1 MSYPK
6 DFEGAKQAASE
17 HFDHVL
23 EIVQY
28 GLHDESAPA
37 PRIYNVAIE
46 CNQCGLVIMD
56 WDNPEIGGA
65 RP

>member
-1 MSYPK
+1 MGYMK

-17 HFDHVL
+17 HAGHKI
-23 EIVQY
+23 EIARYQ
-28 GLHDESAPA
+28 LSDMTATE

-46 CNQCGLVIMD
+46 CMDCGLVIMD